1 MKRVIWYF
9 FIMMIVTSGLA
20 GCKVTPSTTETEP
33 SMIGPYLQNMTPNSV
48 VIAWAV
54 PAGNTEVTTADT
66 LYKRIDRYEYHN
78 TLISGL
84 RPDTEY
90 AYDILQ
96 DGTDRGKGTFH
107 TYPEGTVPFHF
118 CVLGD
123 TRSGH
128 ETHRQIVDRIIAE
141 HPLFVINT
149 GDLVGNGN
157 DISLWETFFDINET
171 LIRNVPYYT
180 VLGNHEQDSKNY
192 YDFFN
197 LPGNERYYFF
207 TVGDAL
213 FVVLDME
220 GPDYETPDYLQGS
233 ARGRF
238 WEGISKTYFEKEKA
252 WLENLLTL
260 NEDAGYIFVFFHPT
274 WYSVKSSRVAEAV
287 RRRAFWGDIF
297 ERHHVSAVMNGHDHY
312 YEHALHGGTHYIVT
326 AGGGAPLYD
335 TDALQP
341 ETVKAEKV
349 HHYTSIDVGEKEA
362 LVKAIRID
370 GSLIEK
376 IVIPRRNTP
385 EGTGTE

>member
-1 MKRVIWYF
+1 MNRISLII
-9 FIMMIVTSGLA
+9 IMILTASGLT
-20 GCKVTPSTTETEP
+20 GCKVTPRATEKAP
-33 SMIGPYLQNMTPNSV
+33 AMIGPYLQNMTPHSV

-54 PAGNTEVTTADT
+54 PAGSTAVTAADT
-66 LYKRIDRYEYHN
+66 LNRKVNRFEYHS
-78 TLISGL
+78 TLITGL
-84 RPDTEY
+84 QPGTDY
-90 AYDILQ
+90 SYDILQ
-96 DGTDRGKGTFH
+96 DGTERGRGTFH
-107 TYPEGTVPFHF
+107 TYPEGSVPFNF

-128 ETHRQIVDRIIAE
+128 DTHRQIVSRIISE

-157 DISLWETFFDINET
+157 NISLWETFFDINKE

-220 GPDYETPDYLQGS
+220 GPDYDTPDYLQGG
-233 ARGRF
+233 ARELF
-238 WEGISKTYFEKEKA
+238 WEGISKAYFDKEKA
-252 WLENLLTL
+252 WLENLLSL

-274 WYSVKSSRVAEAV
+274 WYSVKSSRVEEAA
-287 RRRAFWGDIF
+287 RRRAYWGDIF
-297 ERHHVSAVMNGHDHY
+297 ERHRVSAVMNGHDHY
-312 YEHALHGGTHYIVT
+312 YEHAFHGGTHYIVT

-349 HHYTSIDVGEKEA
+349 HHYMSIDVGEEQTI
-362 LVKAIRID
+362 LKAIRID

-376 IVIPRRNTP
+376 IVIARRNAP
-385 EGTGTE
+385 GGME